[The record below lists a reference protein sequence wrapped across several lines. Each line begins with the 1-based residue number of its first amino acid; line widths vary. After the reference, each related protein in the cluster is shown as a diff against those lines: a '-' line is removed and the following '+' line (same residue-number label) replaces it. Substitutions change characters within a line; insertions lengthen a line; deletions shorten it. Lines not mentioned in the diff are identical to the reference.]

1 MVEGGDRKTTGM
13 GGRQQKSREMGRDP
27 LTFLTIF
34 CKAGGEKRQKQRK
47 EGESEQT

>member
-1 MVEGGDRKTTGM
+1 MVEREDRNTTGM

-47 EGESEQT
+47 EGKSEKT